1 VIELTEQVA
10 AAALLA
16 AVQGVELRGGHD
28 ALSPAVLRTIRQVR
42 EQSAFLSED
51 RALDKELRA
60 IVNGISER
68 HWELY

>member
-1 VIELTEQVA
+1 V
-10 AAALLA
+10 LLA
-16 AVQGVELRGGHD
+16 AVQGVELRGGLD

-42 EQSAFLSED
+42 ERSAFLSED

-60 IVNGISER
+60 IVKWIIER